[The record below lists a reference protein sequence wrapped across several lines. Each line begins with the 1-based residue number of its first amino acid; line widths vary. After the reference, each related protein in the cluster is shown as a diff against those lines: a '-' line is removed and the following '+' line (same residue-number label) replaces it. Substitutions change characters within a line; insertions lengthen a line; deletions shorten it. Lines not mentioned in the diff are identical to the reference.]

1 MMLDSRLVEQSTNVV
16 VDPSTT
22 FPELPTPD
30 NPKENDM
37 TATATLNT
45 LTAGTWAIDPT
56 HSEVGFVARHLMVTK
71 VRGSFT
77 DVSGTV
83 EVAEDIAQSV
93 ANVTIKTASVSS
105 GTADRDGH
113 LRSADFFDSETYPDM
128 TFVST
133 SFDGDTLT
141 GDLTIKDVTKPVTL
155 DVEFNGVATDPW
167 GNEKAAFEATGEL
180 NRTDWGLTWNA
191 NLEKGG
197 VLVSEKIKL
206 VLDVQLAKQA

>member
-1 MMLDSRLVEQSTNVV
+1 
-16 VDPSTT
+16 
-22 FPELPTPD
+22 
-30 NPKENDM
+30 
-37 TATATLNT
+37 
-45 LTAGTWAIDPT
+45 
-56 HSEVGFVARHLMVTK
+56 MVTK

-83 EVAEDIAQSV
+83 EVAENVSDSV
-93 ANVTIKTASVSS
+93 ANVVIKTASVST

-113 LRSADFFDSETYPDM
+113 LKSADFFDAETYPDM

-133 SFDGDTLT
+133 AFDGETLT

-167 GNEKAAFEATGEL
+167 GNEKAGFEATADI

>member
-1 MMLDSRLVEQSTNVV
+1 M
-16 VDPSTT
+16 TT
-22 FPELPTPD
+22 T
-30 NPKENDM
+30 
-37 TATATLNT
+37 TTLNG
-45 LTAGTWAIDPT
+45 LTTGTWAIDPT

-71 VRGSFT
+71 VRGSFA

-83 EVAEDIAQSV
+83 EVAEDVAQSTT
-93 ANVTIKTASVSS
+93 NVTIKTASVAT
-105 GTADRDGH
+105 GTADRDAH
-113 LRSADFFDSETYPDM
+113 LRGEDFFDADKFPEM

-133 SFDGDTLT
+133 SFDGAALA
-141 GDLTIKDVTKPVTL
+141 GDLTIKGVTKPVTL
-155 DVEFNGVATDPW
+155 DVEFTGVATDPW
-167 GNEKAAFEATGEL
+167 GNEKAAFEAQGEL

>member
-1 MMLDSRLVEQSTNVV
+1 
-16 VDPSTT
+16 
-22 FPELPTPD
+22 
-30 NPKENDM
+30 M
-37 TATATLNT
+37 TAIATLNT
-45 LTAGTWAIDPT
+45 LTSGTWAIDPT

-77 DVSGTV
+77 DVTGTV
-83 EVAEDIAQSV
+83 EVAGDIARSV
-93 ANVTIKTASVSS
+93 ANVTIKTASVST
-105 GTADRDGH
+105 GTADRDAH
-113 LRSADFFDSETYPDM
+113 LRSEDFFDVENFPEL

-133 SFDGDTLT
+133 AFDGDTLT
-141 GDLTIKDVTKPVTL
+141 GDLTIKGVTKPVTL

-167 GNEKAAFEATGEL
+167 GNDKAAFEATGEL

-206 VLDVQLAKQA
+206 VIDVQLAKQA

>member
-1 MMLDSRLVEQSTNVV
+1 
-16 VDPSTT
+16 
-22 FPELPTPD
+22 
-30 NPKENDM
+30 M
-37 TATATLNT
+37 TAIATLNT
-45 LTAGTWAIDPT
+45 LTSGTWTIDPT
-56 HSEVGFVARHLMVTK
+56 HTEVGFVARHLMVSK

-83 EVAEDIAQSV
+83 EVAENVTDSV
-93 ANVTIKTASVSS
+93 ANVVIKTASVST

-113 LRSADFFDSETYPDM
+113 LKSADFFDAETYPDM

-133 SFDGDTLT
+133 GFDGETLT

-167 GNEKAAFEATGEL
+167 GNEKAGFEATADI
-180 NRTDWGLTWNA
+180 NRTDWNLNWNA
-191 NLEKGG
+191 ALEKGG

>member
-1 MMLDSRLVEQSTNVV
+1 
-16 VDPSTT
+16 
-22 FPELPTPD
+22 
-30 NPKENDM
+30 M

-77 DVSGTV
+77 EVTGTV
-83 EVAEDIAQSV
+83 EVAEDVNASV
-93 ANVTIKTASVSS
+93 ANVVIRTASVST
-105 GTADRDGH
+105 GTADRDAH
-113 LRSADFFDSETYPDM
+113 LRSADFFDAESHPEM

-133 SFDGDTLT
+133 GFTGDTLT

-167 GNEKAAFEATGEL
+167 GNEKAAFEATGEI

-206 VLDVQLAKQA
+206 VLDVQLAKQV

>member
-1 MMLDSRLVEQSTNVV
+1 
-16 VDPSTT
+16 
-22 FPELPTPD
+22 
-30 NPKENDM
+30 M
-37 TATATLNT
+37 TATATLNA

-56 HSEVGFVARHLMVTK
+56 HTEVGFVARHLMVSK

-83 EVAEDIAQSV
+83 DVAEDVTDSV
-93 ANVTIKTASVSS
+93 ANVVIKTASVNT
-105 GTADRDGH
+105 GTADRDAH
-113 LRSADFFDSETYPDM
+113 LKSADFFDAETYPDM

-133 SFDGDTLT
+133 GFDGETLT

-167 GNEKAAFEATGEL
+167 GNEKAGFEATADI
-180 NRTDWGLTWNA
+180 NRTDWNLNWNA
-191 NLEKGG
+191 ALEKGG

>member
-1 MMLDSRLVEQSTNVV
+1 MANIT
-16 VDPSTT
+16 
-22 FPELPTPD
+22 ELP
-30 NPKENDM
+30 
-37 TATATLNT
+37 
-45 LTAGTWAIDPT
+45 AGTWALDPT
-56 HSEVGFVARHLMVTK
+56 HSEVGFVARHLMVSK

-83 EVAEDIAQSV
+83 TVKDDVTDSV
-93 ANVTIKTASVSS
+93 ADVTIKTASVST

-113 LRSADFFDSETYPDM
+113 LRSADFFDVETFPEM

-133 SFDGDTLT
+133 GFDGETLT

-167 GNEKAAFEATGEL
+167 GNEKAGFEATADI

>member
-1 MMLDSRLVEQSTNVV
+1 
-16 VDPSTT
+16 
-22 FPELPTPD
+22 
-30 NPKENDM
+30 M
-37 TATATLNT
+37 TAITTLNT
-45 LTAGTWAIDPT
+45 LASGTWTIDPT

-71 VRGSFT
+71 VRGSFAE
-77 DVSGTV
+77 VSGTV
-83 EVAEDIAQSV
+83 EVAEVITKSV
-93 ANVTIKTASVSS
+93 ADVTIKTASISS

-113 LRSADFFDSETYPDM
+113 LRSADFLDSETYPDM

-133 SFDGDTLT
+133 SFTGEALT
-141 GDLTIKDVTKPVTL
+141 GDLTIKGITKPVTL

-167 GNEKAAFEATGEL
+167 GNDKAAFEAKGEI

>member
-1 MMLDSRLVEQSTNVV
+1 M
-16 VDPSTT
+16 STT
-22 FPELPTPD
+22 T
-30 NPKENDM
+30 
-37 TATATLNT
+37 TLNG
-45 LTAGTWAIDPT
+45 LTTGTWVIDPT

-71 VRGSFT
+71 VRGSFA

-83 EVAEDIAQSV
+83 VVADDVAQSSADV
-93 ANVTIKTASVSS
+93 VIKTASVTT

-113 LRSADFFDSETYPDM
+113 LRGADFFDVEVFPEM

-133 SFDGDTLT
+133 SFDGDTLV
-141 GDLTIKDVTKPVTL
+141 GDLTIKGVTKPVTL
-155 DVEFNGVATDPW
+155 EVSFNGVATDPW
-167 GNEKAAFEATGEL
+167 GNEKAAFEAQGDL

-206 VLDVQLAKQA
+206 VIDVQLAKQA

>member
-1 MMLDSRLVEQSTNVV
+1 
-16 VDPSTT
+16 
-22 FPELPTPD
+22 
-30 NPKENDM
+30 M

-56 HSEVGFVARHLMVTK
+56 HTEVGFIARHLMVTK
-71 VRGSFT
+71 VRGSFA
-77 DVSGTV
+77 DVAGTV
-83 EVAEDIAQSV
+83 EVSEELAQSV
-93 ANVTIKTASVSS
+93 ANVTIKTASVST
-105 GTADRDGH
+105 GTADRDAH
-113 LRSADFFDSETYPDM
+113 LRSEDFFDVENFPEL

-133 SFDGDTLT
+133 AFDGGTLT
-141 GDLTIKDVTKPVTL
+141 GDLSIKGVTKPITL

-167 GNEKAAFEATGEL
+167 GNEKAAFEATTEV

>member
-1 MMLDSRLVEQSTNVV
+1 MASI
-16 VDPSTT
+16 
-22 FPELPTPD
+22 
-30 NPKENDM
+30 NDIP
-37 TATATLNT
+37 
-45 LTAGTWAIDPT
+45 AGTWTVDAS
-56 HSEVGFVARHLMVTK
+56 HSEIGFVARHLMVSK

-83 EVAEDIAQSV
+83 EVAEDVSASV
-93 ANVTIKTASVSS
+93 ADVVIKTASVST

-113 LRSADFFDSETYPDM
+113 LRSADFFDVETFPEM

-133 SFDGDTLT
+133 GFDGETLT

-167 GNEKAAFEATGEL
+167 GNEKAGFEATADI
-180 NRTDWGLTWNA
+180 NRTDWNLNWNA
-191 NLEKGG
+191 ALEKGG